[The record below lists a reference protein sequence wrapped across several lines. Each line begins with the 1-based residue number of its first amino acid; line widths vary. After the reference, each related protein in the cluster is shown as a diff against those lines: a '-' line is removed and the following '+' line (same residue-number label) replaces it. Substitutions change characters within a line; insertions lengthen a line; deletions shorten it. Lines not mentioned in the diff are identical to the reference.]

1 MEFECKQCDKKYKSY
16 QSLWNHNKK
25 FHTGDN
31 NIKIIDESLLKYV
44 CKFCN
49 KKFDKKQKKCYHQK
63 KCEAKDAI
71 IQHIDNKII
80 PIETT
85 TITNNTNSN
94 INSNNKTTI
103 IINNYNNDNL
113 SYISEQFKERLFNN
127 LLKRSDHII
136 PLPKLIENI
145 KFNPN
150 HKENII
156 FFLNKKNM
164 SLSQQKDSQ
173 SEFFVD
179 ENNNVKITSD
189 RSKIGLY
196 YDHDKWK
203 AINKNQ
209 LLDDMCD
216 YSLKIFKQYF
226 EEKKDEL
233 SENIVMQFASFSHI
247 AELKSKL
254 RQEIKDKIE
263 NIAYIFTK
271 NNEDE
276 LDL

>member
-1 MEFECKQCDKKYKSY
+1 MDDNIKYSCMICNKNY
-16 QSLWNHNKK
+16 KTYHTLWIHNKK
-25 FHTGDN
+25 FHDKKPK
-31 NIKIIDESLLKYV
+31 IKEYK
-44 CKFCN
+44 CTQCN
-49 KKFDKKQKKCYHQK
+49 KIFDNKQNKYYHQK
-63 KCEAKDAI
+63 KCNIEK
-71 IQHIDNKII
+71 
-80 PIETT
+80 IETS
-85 TITNNTNSN
+85 IIEPSKDKIGTN
-94 INSNNKTTI
+94 IMNSNNNIINNGTI
-103 IINNYNNDNL
+103 NQHIVINNYNNDNL

-127 LLKRSDHII
+127 LLKRSEHSI

-150 HKENII
+150 HK
-156 FFLNKKNM
+156 
-164 SLSQQKDSQ
+164 
-173 SEFFVD
+173 

>member
-1 MEFECKQCDKKYKSY
+1 MEFECKKCVKYYKSY
-16 QSLWNHNKK
+16 QSLWNHTKK
-25 FHTGDN
+25 FHTGTD

-63 KCEAKDAI
+63 KCEAKEAI
-71 IQHIDNKII
+71 NKPVDNKII
-80 PIETT
+80 PIENNT
-85 TITNNTNSN
+85 TINNNTNTNSHNN
-94 INSNNKTTI
+94 INSNNKTTV

-113 SYISEQFKERLFNN
+113 AYISEQFKERLFNN
-127 LLKRSDHII
+127 LLKHSEHSI

-150 HKENII
+150 HKEN
-156 FFLNKKNM
+156 
-164 SLSQQKDSQ
+164 
-173 SEFFVD
+173 
-179 ENNNVKITSD
+179 NNVKITSD

-196 YDHDKWK
+196 YDQNKWK

-233 SENIVMQFASFSHI
+233 SENIVIQFANFSHI

-271 NNEDE
+271 NNEDD